1 MRMHLLRY
9 DIRLQWQP
17 GKDMFVPDVENVVS
31 SCVTCQQF
39 RKNQAPE
46 PLISHDIPDRPWAK
60 LAVDLFS
67 IKGINYLILVD
78 YYSKFPEIAV
88 LPSLC
93 SSAVIDA
100 LKNIFSRL
108 GIPEEL
114 ISDNGSNL
122 VSDEFNRFCTGGI
135 LITVLQAHVLHK
147 AMVKPREVSKLWK
160 ISWKKPTN
168 QVRTHTLLCWSTAT
182 LY

>member
-1 MRMHLLRY
+1 MNA
-9 DIRLQWQP
+9 
-17 GKDMFVPDVENVVS
+17 DVENVVS
-31 SCVTCQQF
+31 SCVTCQEF

-60 LAVDLFS
+60 LVVDLFS
-67 IKGINYLILVD
+67 IKGTNCLISVD
-78 YYSKFPEIAV
+78 YYSIFPEISV

-114 ISDNGSNL
+114 ISGNESNSA
-122 VSDEFNRFCTGGI
+122 SDEFNRFCTECDFDHNTSSPGFA
-135 LITVLQAHVLHK
+135 Q
-147 AMVKPREVSKLWK
+147 S
-160 ISWKKPTN
+160 N
-168 QVRTHTLLCWSTAT
+168 
-182 LY
+182 